1 MLNKVMLIG
10 NLGGDPE
17 VRHLENG
24 AAVARFS
31 IATNER
37 YKDKAGE
44 YQTITEWH
52 DIIMWRNLAQLAER
66 LLTKGRMIYVEG
78 KLTTRRWQDQQGQ
91 TRRTTEV
98 VANNFQILDKRDG
111 SSQGAS
117 SFPSAANEPVGTKP
131 LAGGGNPIPET
142 PLAPQAPQTAAP
154 TNTPSADMP
163 EDDLPF

>member
-1 MLNKVMLIG
+1 MLIG

-24 AAVARFS
+24 AAVAKFS

-52 DIIMWRNLAQLAER
+52 DIIMWRQLAELAER
-66 LLTKGRMIYVEG
+66 LLTKGKMVYIEG
-78 KLTTRRWQDQQGQ
+78 KLTTRKWQDQQGQ

-98 VANNFQILDKRDG
+98 VANNFQILEKKEG
-111 SSQGAS
+111 SGQGAS
-117 SFPSAANEPVGTKP
+117 GFPNSMNEPASAKP
-131 LAGGGNPIPET
+131 VSGADASLPQT
-142 PLAPQAPQTAAP
+142 PVTPQAP
-154 TNTPSADMP
+154 TPASKPAADMP

>member
-1 MLNKVMLIG
+1 MLIG

-17 VRHLENG
+17 VRHLDNG
-24 AAVARFS
+24 AAVAKFS

-52 DIIMWRNLAQLAER
+52 DVIMWRQLAQLAER
-66 LLTKGRMIYVEG
+66 LLTKGKMVYIEG
-78 KLTTRRWQDQQGQ
+78 KLTTRKWQDQQGQ

-98 VANNFQILDKRDG
+98 VANNFQILEKRDG
-111 SSQGAS
+111 PGQGGS
-117 SFPSAANEPVGTKP
+117 GFPNAVNEPGNAKP
-131 LAGGGNPIPET
+131 IAGAGAPMSQT
-142 PLAPQAPQTAAP
+142 PATPQAPQSAP
-154 TNTPSADMP
+154 PTSKPAEMP

>member
-10 NLGGDPE
+10 NLGRDPE

-24 AAVARFS
+24 AAVAKFS

-52 DIIMWRNLAQLAER
+52 DIIMWRGLAELAER
-66 LLTKGRMIYVEG
+66 LLTKGKLVYIEG
-78 KLTTRRWQDQQGQ
+78 KLTTRKWQDQNGQ
-91 TRRTTEV
+91 DRRTTEV
-98 VANNFQILDKRDG
+98 VANNFQILEKREG
-111 SSQGAS
+111 SGASS
-117 SFPSAANEPVGTKP
+117 SFPSAANEPVGNKSLPNTD
-131 LAGGGNPIPET
+131 ASPIPA
-142 PLAPQAPQTAAP
+142 PPQAPS
-154 TNTPSADMP
+154 TPATKTEMP